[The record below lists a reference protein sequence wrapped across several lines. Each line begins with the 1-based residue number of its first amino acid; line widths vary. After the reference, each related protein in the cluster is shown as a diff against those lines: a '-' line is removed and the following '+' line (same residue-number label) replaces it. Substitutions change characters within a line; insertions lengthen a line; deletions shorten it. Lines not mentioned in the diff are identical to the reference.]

1 MDGVKVK
8 SRPLLF
14 MPLTVTTTLPVTA
27 PAGTVATSAPGF
39 QLLTVAATPP
49 KVTVLAPCDEP
60 KFEPEMVTVAP
71 TAPEFVLRAV
81 ITGAALMMGKVVPE
95 DVPAVSD
102 TDRVAVPTL
111 VIRLAGTAAISC
123 VELTNVVLRE
133 VLPHSTDAP
142 DAKLVPF
149 TVSAKPALPA
159 ITDAGEV
166 LVMVGTPTENV
177 ELAGVLPEEDPSGFV
192 TAMTTEP
199 AVATRLAGTAA
210 CNCVELTK
218 VVVKAVPLHSTVAP
232 GTKFVPVTVKVKP
245 VLPVGTELGEIPET
259 DGAEAAVL

>member
-1 MDGVKVK
+1 
-8 SRPLLF
+8 
-14 MPLTVTTTLPVTA
+14 
-27 PAGTVATSAPGF
+27 
-39 QLLTVAATPP
+39 
-49 KVTVLAPCDEP
+49 
-60 KFEPEMVTVAP
+60 
-71 TAPEFVLRAV
+71 
-81 ITGAALMMGKVVPE
+81 
-95 DVPAVSD
+95 
-102 TDRVAVPTL
+102 VAVPTL

-123 VELTNVVLRE
+123 VELTNVVLRA

-199 AVATRLAGTAA
+199 AVATRRAGTAA
-210 CNCVELTK
+210 CNCIELTK

-259 DGAEAAVL
+259 DGAEAAVV